1 MFSFF
6 KKKYFLKELFLNFTD
21 IHNHIL
27 PGLDD
32 GAKNIEASMALIN
45 GYKEIGIEQV
55 IATPH
60 VMNDFY
66 PNNFQS
72 IRQSLEIIQRELRLK
87 DEKFRI
93 KAAAE
98 YMMDQSFL
106 DLLEKDALLCLN
118 ENYVLVEM
126 SYFQPPINLNEILF
140 NLKTKQ
146 YKPVLAHPERYM
158 FYHSKSLEKYADLK
172 SRGCYF
178 QLNALSITG
187 HYGKRIQEIAFKL
200 LEHDLIDFIGTDAH
214 QARHLEKL
222 QKIKIGKHQ
231 INSLL
236 PVIEK
241 TRNTFAF

>member
-1 MFSFF
+1 MFSFL
-6 KKKYFLKELFLNFTD
+6 KKKYFLKELFLNYPD

-45 GYKEIGIEQV
+45 RYKEIGIRQI

-66 PNNFQS
+66 PNNSQS
-72 IRQSLEIIQRELRLK
+72 IQQSLESLKKELLLK
-87 DEKFRI
+87 GEEVRI

-106 DLLEKDALLCLN
+106 DLLENGPLLCLN
-118 ENYVLVEM
+118 ENYILVEM

-140 NLKTKQ
+140 KLKTKQ

-158 FYHSKSLEKYADLK
+158 FYHTKSLDKYTDLK

-222 QKIKIGKHQ
+222 EGIKLRKHQ
-231 INSLL
+231 FDLIL

-241 TRNTFAF
+241 TRDTFGF